1 MSEFTDKVVLVTGG
15 TRGIGRAC
23 AEMFAREGARVAIS
37 GRDADTA
44 ESVAQEIAEASDG
57 TVRGYGA
64 DVGDSAAVDAMVNAV
79 RDEFGPVD
87 VLINNAGV
95 SRDGLL
101 MRMKDDDWSTV
112 LATNLSGVFYCCRAV
127 ARDMLKRRS
136 GRIISI
142 SSVVG
147 LRGQAGQTNYA
158 AAKAGLIG
166 MTKALAKEL
175 GARGITVNVVAPGLI
190 DTDMTADLSDQA
202 REALMIRIPFARTG
216 VPEEVAGP
224 VRFVAS
230 EAASYM
236 TGAVLQ
242 IDGGL
247 GI

>member
-1 MSEFTDKVVLVTGG
+1 MSEFTDKVVLITGG

-23 AEMFAREGARVAIS
+23 AEMFAREGARVAIT
-37 GRDADTA
+37 GRDTETA
-44 ESVAQEIAEASDG
+44 GSVAQEIAEANG
-57 TVRGYGA
+57 AIVRGYGA
-64 DVGDSAAVDAMVNAV
+64 DVSNPAAVDAMVRAV
-79 RDEFGPVD
+79 RKDLGFVD
-87 VLINNAGV
+87 ILINNAGV
-95 SRDGLL
+95 SRDGFL

-112 LATNLSGVFYCCRAV
+112 MDTNLSGVFYCCRAV

-166 MTKALAKEL
+166 LTKALAKEL
-175 GARGITVNVVAPGLI
+175 GSRGVTVNVVAPGLI
-190 DTDMTADLSDQA
+190 DTDMTAELPDQA
-202 REALMIRIPFARTG
+202 REALLTRIPFARCG
-216 VPEEVAGP
+216 RPEEVAGP
-224 VRFVAS
+224 VRFLAS
-230 EAASYM
+230 QAASYM